1 MLHLILDL
9 VILLIV
15 VFCAWR
21 GLRSG
26 LIAGVLAACAVLF
39 SFYAADILA
48 DTYSGEFTRMLE
60 PFVSGVVDSAYS
72 AAEETLEQKGKAD
85 NVYEMALET
94 VHNVGLMKSA
104 AENVAQTLAETEK
117 STGYTLRAAIVDRL
131 CSVAAYVLTYAIM
144 FILLIIIFAVI
155 GNLFNLAFKLPGL
168 ELINGLLG
176 FLLGAAKG
184 VMYVCAIV
192 WFLRFTGLL
201 LSEATIDETRFL
213 GKLMESC
220 PLVNYLGL

>member
-1 MLHLILDL
+1 MLRLILDI

-72 AAEETLEQKGKAD
+72 KAEETLEAEGKSD
-85 NVYEMALET
+85 SVYAMSLET
-94 VHNVGLMKSA
+94 VKNVGLMKSA
-104 AENVAQTLAETEK
+104 AENVAQTLADNEK
-117 STGYTLRAAIVDRL
+117 KTGYTLRAAIVDRL

-144 FILLIIIFAVI
+144 YVLLIIIFAVI
-155 GNLFNLAFKLPGL
+155 GNLFNLSFRLPGL
-168 ELINGLLG
+168 ELINGLIG

-184 VMYVCAIV
+184 IMYVFALV

-201 LSEATIDETRFL
+201 LPEATIDETHFL
-213 GKLMESC
+213 GRLMESC
-220 PLVNYLGL
+220 PLVDYLGL